1 MLSKKII
8 SLILLLF
15 LCSCITAQPPKLLTD
30 SNKDIPYKYRIEQWQ
45 KRIHKE
51 GWTISLVDEIVN
63 SCKSYS
69 SYTPDSIDHWDTFK
83 EIVSNHFYGDC
94 EDIAV
99 LMMGTFKLLNYPYD
113 VRILIVDVAGS
124 NLDHALFKIRLPN
137 GKWMIYE
144 TLSSS
149 SLYLPLV
156 EFDEYYIWYYD

>member
-1 MLSKKII
+1 
-8 SLILLLF
+8 
-15 LCSCITAQPPKLLTD
+15 
-30 SNKDIPYKYRIEQWQ
+30 
-45 KRIHKE
+45 
-51 GWTISLVDEIVN
+51 LVDEIVN

-83 EIVSNHFYGDC
+83 EIVYNHFYGDC

-99 LMMGTFKLLNYPYD
+99 LMMGTFKLLNYPND
-113 VRILIVDVAGS
+113 TRILIVDVAGS

-137 GKWMIYE
+137 GKWKIYE

-156 EFDEYYIWYYD
+156 EFDEYHIWYYD